1 MCQAAEA
8 VVATQ
13 SGLTVIGS
21 YLYPYEAHLAKSQLE
36 AGGIEA
42 WVLDEHQVQ
51 MRWHLAGALGGVK
64 VAVAPADASAASE
77 LLQAPPVPE
86 SETSA
91 SSEGECPSC
100 GSSAVE
106 SRRELRSSPV
116 RVAASVVVSFLTGG
130 LVPIRKHDVTH
141 HCRACGSVWRSASAA

>member
-1 MCQAAEA
+1 MT
-8 VVATQ
+8 TQ
-13 SGLTVIGS
+13 SGLSIVAS

-64 VAVAPADASAASE
+64 VAVAPADTIAASE
-77 LLQAPPVPE
+77 LLQAPPLPE
-86 SETSA
+86 SDA
-91 SSEGECPSC
+91 SDSNEQECPSC

-106 SRRELRSSPV
+106 SRRQLQSSPV

-130 LVPIRKHDVTH
+130 LVPFRKHDTAH
-141 HCRACGSVWRSASAA
+141 HCRTCDSVWRDASAT